1 MSAAMNIMIVGG
13 GHMGSA
19 IAFGLKRSS
28 ADMLI
33 TVVEPD
39 ATRRND
45 IKNAG
50 ISTLEEL
57 PSPLIAD
64 VIFLAIPPQAF
75 LGFLENNA
83 RIGRYAGIVISVMAG
98 IRIRELTAHLKNSQ
112 IYRTIPNLP
121 CGVNEGMTVLITA
134 AETTTASNIVVNQ
147 LLAKLG
153 NLLELKDEALLDS
166 ATALVGGGPAYIAYF
181 AAALTEYAISAGF
194 DKSSATSII
203 LQLLHGTTAIL
214 EQRKEPAINLCE
226 KVMTAGGTTERAIDW
241 FNQHGVRAAI
251 TEGLKISCARSI
263 ELGQR

>member
-1 MSAAMNIMIVGG
+1 
-13 GHMGSA
+13 
-19 IAFGLKRSS
+19 
-28 ADMLI
+28 
-33 TVVEPD
+33 
-39 ATRRND
+39 
-45 IKNAG
+45 
-50 ISTLEEL
+50 
-57 PSPLIAD
+57 
-64 VIFLAIPPQAF
+64 
-75 LGFLENNA
+75 
-83 RIGRYAGIVISVMAG
+83 
-98 IRIRELTAHLKNSQ
+98 
-112 IYRTIPNLP
+112 
-121 CGVNEGMTVLITA
+121 MTVLIA
-134 AETTTASNIVVNQ
+134 ATETTTASNIVVNQ

-203 LQLLHGTTAIL
+203 LQLLRGTTAIL

-251 TEGLKISCARSI
+251 IGGLKISCARSM